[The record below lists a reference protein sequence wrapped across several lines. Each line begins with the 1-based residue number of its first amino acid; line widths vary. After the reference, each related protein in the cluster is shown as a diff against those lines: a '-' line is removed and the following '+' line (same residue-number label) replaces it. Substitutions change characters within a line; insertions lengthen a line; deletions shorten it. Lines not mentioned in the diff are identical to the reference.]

1 MYYWLFYE
9 VEWVLRTLGCV
20 VIFFESCLL
29 VITAVILGAD
39 WIRVDMEI
47 CTCYKGKF
55 LDTTIVLEMLLFS
68 EKTPNKAQS
77 FHKVV
82 NKNKQ

>member
-1 MYYWLFYE
+1 MGFENFGLC
-9 VEWVLRTLGCV
+9 GD
-20 VIFFESCLL
+20 FFESRLL

-39 WIRVDMEI
+39 WIGVDLEI
-47 CTCYKGKF
+47 CTCYKDKF

-68 EKTPNKAQS
+68 EKNLTKPQS

-82 NKNKQ
+82 NKSKQ